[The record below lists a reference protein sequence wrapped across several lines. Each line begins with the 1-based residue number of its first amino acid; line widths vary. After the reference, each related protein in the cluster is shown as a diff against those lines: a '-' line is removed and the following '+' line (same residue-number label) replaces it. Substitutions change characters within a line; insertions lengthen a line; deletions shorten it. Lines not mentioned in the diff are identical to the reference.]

1 VNENTFIGAM
11 LMNKEI
17 MSVFTQK
24 NLRVKTKSISIIG
37 DYTV

>member
-1 VNENTFIGAM
+1 M

-17 MSVFTQK
+17 MSVFAQK

-37 DYTV
+37 DCDVVISLILT